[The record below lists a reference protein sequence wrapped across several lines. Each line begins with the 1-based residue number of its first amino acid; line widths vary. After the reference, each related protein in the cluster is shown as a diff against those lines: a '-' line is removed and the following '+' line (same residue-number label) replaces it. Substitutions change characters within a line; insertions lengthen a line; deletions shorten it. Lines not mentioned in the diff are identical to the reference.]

1 MAAAVE
7 TRAAIIPKLQEEMA
21 TRIANETLYQ
31 ERFDKLEENQLTTIQ
46 HILAVDKKL
55 DAAVEN

>member
-7 TRAAIIPKLQEEMA
+7 TRAAIIAKLQEEMA

-31 ERFDKLEENQLTTIQ
+31 ERFDKLEENQLTTTQ
-46 HILAVDKKL
+46 HSLAVDKKL